1 MLHVDNMPNSVAFMI
16 NAASVINLKD
26 ATFLWKNENLA
37 KQKQNLW
44 NLTETMQ
51 FEDNPV
57 LKIYNFR

>member
-1 MLHVDNMPNSVAFMI
+1 MPNSVAFMT
-16 NAASVINLKD
+16 NAASVINLKE
-26 ATFLWKNENLA
+26 ATFLWEKENFA

-51 FEDNPV
+51 IEDNPV